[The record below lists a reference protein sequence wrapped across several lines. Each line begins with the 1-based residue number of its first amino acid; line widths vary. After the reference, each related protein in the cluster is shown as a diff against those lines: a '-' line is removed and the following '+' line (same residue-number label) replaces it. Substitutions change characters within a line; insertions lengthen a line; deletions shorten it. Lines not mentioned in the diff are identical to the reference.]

1 MERGRRR
8 TFDIDEALDRALA
21 VFWRD
26 GFQGA
31 SLTDLTAAMGINK
44 PSLYAAFGDK
54 EQLYLK
60 ALERY
65 AGMTLGTHLG
75 ALREEADARL
85 ALERFLRRIARTMT
99 DPALP
104 GGCFV
109 VNGTADCRLN
119 ATPPAVQA
127 ALRNALHGTESHVR
141 AHLQQARASGQLP
154 PDADVRKLA
163 SFYNA
168 VIAGMGVLAGSGD
181 RRAKLDAVIDAAMA
195 CWGGGGHRSSGA

>member
-8 TFDIDEALDRALA
+8 TFDPDEALDRALA

-31 SLTDLTAAMGINK
+31 SLADLTAAMGINK

-65 AGMTLGTHLG
+65 ADLTVRKHLG
-75 ALREEADARL
+75 VLEGEADARL

-127 ALRNALHGTESHVR
+127 ALRDALQGSENHVR
-141 AHLQQARASGQLP
+141 AHLQRARAGGQLP
-154 PDADVRKLA
+154 PHADVRKLA

-168 VIAGMGVLAGSGD
+168 VIAGMGVLASSGD
-181 RRAKLDAVIDAAMA
+181 RRAKLDAVVDAAMA
-195 CWGGGGHRSSGA
+195 CWDGGRGPGGSA